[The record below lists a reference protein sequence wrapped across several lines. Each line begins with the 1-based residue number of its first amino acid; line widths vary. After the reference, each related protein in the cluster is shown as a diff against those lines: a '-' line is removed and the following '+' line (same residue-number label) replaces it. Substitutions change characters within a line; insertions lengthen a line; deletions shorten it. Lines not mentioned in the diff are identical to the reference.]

1 MISPFHIATKGY
13 LCGVEAIATDGYIAL
28 CDFIPTPPAE
38 KPDIVKKKQGGGY
51 GEGYTARRAV
61 TYVDPTLVQKELNE
75 QILREEEEILIF
87 IKAFVKCQ

>member
-28 CDFIPTPPAE
+28 CGEITPE
-38 KPDIVKKKQGGGY
+38 VPDVPVKKKQGGGY
-51 GEGYTARRAV
+51 GKEYTARRAV

>member
-13 LCGVEAIATDGYIAL
+13 LCSTEAVATNGYIAL
-28 CDFIPTPPAE
+28 CGQIVPETPDVP
-38 KPDIVKKKQGGGY
+38 IRKKQGGAERY
-51 GEGYTARRAV
+51 SPV
-61 TYVDPTLVQKELNE
+61 TYIDPQQVQRELNE

>member
-13 LCGVEAIATDGYIAL
+13 LCAPLAIATDGYIAL
-28 CDFIPTPPAE
+28 CDGVVVVPEVIDVIT
-38 KPDIVKKKQGGGY
+38 KKQGGSITTKAVGR
-51 GEGYTARRAV
+51 TAV
-61 TYVDPTLVQKELNE
+61 TYIDPTKVQEELNK